1 MKTLG
6 DINTLLSEFHKKHGI
21 DLHGAKQGSS
31 EWHAARLGLITG
43 SNLHKLM
50 GKPGNE
56 TRKTY
61 MAELVA
67 QVCTGIAADEIRSE
81 AIKWGNDHEDAAR
94 SSYEFATGE
103 IVEEV
108 PFVFMDEK
116 FREGFSPDGLL
127 SVPKGLELKCPFNSV
142 HYVKFVTEETI
153 KPEYKFQVH
162 HAMRVTGAEE
172 WDFGQFDP
180 RMKVKPLHYV
190 TIERDEKIQSL
201 IAEAVQEFTH
211 DMDKM
216 LEMLGVRF
224 GDQWLRISEKVKIA

>member
-1 MKTLG
+1 MKTLAE
-6 DINTLLSEFHKKHGI
+6 INHLLSMFHEKHGI
-21 DLHGAKQGSS
+21 NLRGVAQGGI
-31 EWHAARLGLITG
+31 EWHSARLGLITG

-56 TRKTY
+56 TRRTY

-67 QVCTGIAADEIRSE
+67 QVCTGVTEEINGK
-81 AIKWGNDHEDAAR
+81 ALDWGKEHEDAAR

-108 PFVFMDEK
+108 PFVFMDET
-116 FREGFSPDGLL
+116 FREGCSPDGLL
-127 SVPKGLELKCPFNSV
+127 TVPKGLELKCPFNSV

-153 KPEYKFQVH
+153 KPEWKYQVQ

-180 RMKVKPLHYV
+180 RMKVKSLHYITV
-190 TIERDEKIQSL
+190 ERDEKVQAL
-201 IAEAVQEFTH
+201 IAEAVAEFTA

-216 LEMLGVRF
+216 LAKLGVEF
-224 GDQWLRISEKVKIA
+224 GSQWARLKAQGAA